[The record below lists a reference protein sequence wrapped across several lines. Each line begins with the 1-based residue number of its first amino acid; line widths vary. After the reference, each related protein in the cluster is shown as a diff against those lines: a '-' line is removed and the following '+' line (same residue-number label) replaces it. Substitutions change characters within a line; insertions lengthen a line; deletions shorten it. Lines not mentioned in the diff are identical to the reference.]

1 MGGASQSQHRGVARR
16 PGSSGAQYLSPQR
29 GPAQFMLPSV
39 NYLTREPSLRA
50 SATGVPATAF
60 SAPRADAQAH
70 GPSVRDMKDGN
81 MKTLITAVALAI
93 TLIAVPAIT
102 QSALAASPN
111 DVIVNGK
118 NIGTDPDANVRYQ
131 MRRDVGSEGF

>member
-1 MGGASQSQHRGVARR
+1 
-16 PGSSGAQYLSPQR
+16 
-29 GPAQFMLPSV
+29 
-39 NYLTREPSLRA
+39 
-50 SATGVPATAF
+50 
-60 SAPRADAQAH
+60 
-70 GPSVRDMKDGN
+70 MKDGN